1 MIYVCSIA
9 DLESHAAALRPGY
22 VVSVI
27 GAAEQPP
34 TPAGLDPARH
44 HRMAVDDIAQP
55 VAGAA
60 LPQEGHVARLI
71 EFLDARDRAEAV
83 LFHCMAGISRS
94 TAAALVALALDA
106 EGREDEAAERLY
118 AAAPHAHPNRR
129 IVALAD
135 RLLGR
140 GGRLIAAREAMGPWR
155 PLPAA
160 PLTTIEPLAQ
170 ADRSARMDRNT
181 V

>member
-1 MIYVCSIA
+1 MLYVCCLAELDAHVST
-9 DLESHAAALRPGY
+9 LRPGY

-27 GAAEQPP
+27 GAAEQPTTP
-34 TPAGLDPARH
+34 TGLAPDRH

-55 VAGAA
+55 IDGAA
-60 LPQEGHVARLI
+60 LAQAAHVAALI
-71 EFLDARDRAEAV
+71 DFLDARDRDEAV

-129 IVALAD
+129 IIALAD

-140 GGRLIAAREAMGPWR
+140 DGRLMAACEATGPWQ
-155 PLPAA
+155 PMPAA
-160 PLTTIEPLAQ
+160 PLTRIEPLIHRAP
-170 ADRSARMDRNT
+170 AGTAGAAR
-181 V
+181 